1 VEDEDARARLEHA
14 RLLGGGLAPV
24 VGEGDAVDDLGL
36 GEVPDGVGDGV
47 EGLGVD
53 VELER
58 GEGLDG
64 DGGFEGGVR
73 GGEKGW
79 AEGTGEEVGYRGGA
93 RFGLEEERGGQE
105 KQKRGRKSALPF
117 ETPQKARR
125 ERGKTMRKKRTV
137 LSKLALFFFPTSIHP
152 SPPPEPEAAAAGSP
166 SSLCPATFTPSSVLP
181 PPLPTTFSLSL
192 AGCLANS
199 ARTSSCRVLRKKP
212 RNSSASSWWPC
223 RIKEK
228 REIRESAR

>member
-73 GGEKGW
+73 GGEKG
-79 AEGTGEEVGYRGGA
+79 
-93 RFGLEEERGGQE
+93 
-105 KQKRGRKSALPF
+105 
-117 ETPQKARR
+117 
-125 ERGKTMRKKRTV
+125 
-137 LSKLALFFFPTSIHP
+137 
-152 SPPPEPEAAAAGSP
+152 
-166 SSLCPATFTPSSVLP
+166 
-181 PPLPTTFSLSL
+181 
-192 AGCLANS
+192 
-199 ARTSSCRVLRKKP
+199 
-212 RNSSASSWWPC
+212 
-223 RIKEK
+223 
-228 REIRESAR
+228 